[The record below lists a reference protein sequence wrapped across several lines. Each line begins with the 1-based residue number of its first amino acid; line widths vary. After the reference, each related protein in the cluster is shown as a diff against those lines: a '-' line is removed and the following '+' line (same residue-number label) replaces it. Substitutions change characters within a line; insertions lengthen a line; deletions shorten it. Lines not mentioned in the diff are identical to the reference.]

1 MKVATPE
8 TLTVPVPSKVPAPHA
23 FGTLGCNV
31 SLRAALVR
39 PRDVRAPVLERRS
52 GSVVAEQKL
61 TVPVGVPVG
70 TGEIVAVNVTA
81 APTAAGFGEPVRLVV
96 VVVAAA
102 GLIVS
107 VSVLEVD
114 IANPVLQE
122 YTAVMLCA
130 ATFRLLVMNTARPD
144 AFRFTAPSKVAPSE
158 KLTVPSEDPVGTG
171 LTAAV
176 NVTAAPTVAGFGE
189 PVRLVVVR
197 VAAAGLIV
205 SVSVLE
211 VDVAN
216 PVLPEYTA
224 VMLCAAT
231 VRLLVMKTAM
241 PDALRFTVPSKVA
254 PSEKL
259 TVPSE
264 DPVGTGLTAAV
275 KVTAAP
281 TVAGFG
287 EPVSDV
293 VVVVAA
299 AGLIVSVRALEVDV
313 ANPVL
318 PEYTAVMLYAAAVRL
333 LVMKVATPETLT
345 VPVPSKVPAPHAFGT
360 LGCNVSLRAALVRPR
375 DVRAPALERRSGS
388 VVAEQK

>member
-1 MKVATPE
+1 
-8 TLTVPVPSKVPAPHA
+8 
-23 FGTLGCNV
+23 
-31 SLRAALVR
+31 
-39 PRDVRAPVLERRS
+39 
-52 GSVVAEQKL
+52 
-61 TVPVGVPVG
+61 
-70 TGEIVAVNVTA
+70 
-81 APTAAGFGEPVRLVV
+81 
-96 VVVAAA
+96 
-102 GLIVS
+102 
-107 VSVLEVD
+107 
-114 IANPVLQE
+114 
-122 YTAVMLCA
+122 
-130 ATFRLLVMNTARPD
+130 
-144 AFRFTAPSKVAPSE
+144 
-158 KLTVPSEDPVGTG
+158 
-171 LTAAV
+171 
-176 NVTAAPTVAGFGE
+176 
-189 PVRLVVVR
+189 
-197 VAAAGLIV
+197 
-205 SVSVLE
+205 
-211 VDVAN
+211 
-216 PVLPEYTA
+216 

-241 PDALRFTVPSKVA
+241 PDAWRFIVPSKVA

-333 LVMKVATPETLT
+333 LVMKVATPDTLT

-360 LGCNVSLRAALVRPR
+360 
-375 DVRAPALERRSGS
+375 
-388 VVAEQK
+388 

>member
-144 AFRFTAPSKVAPSE
+144 AFRFTAPSKGAPSE
-158 KLTVPSEDPVGTG
+158 KLTVPSEDPVGNG

-176 NVTAAPTVAGFGE
+176 N
-189 PVRLVVVR
+189 
-197 VAAAGLIV
+197 
-205 SVSVLE
+205 
-211 VDVAN
+211 
-216 PVLPEYTA
+216 
-224 VMLCAAT
+224 
-231 VRLLVMKTAM
+231 
-241 PDALRFTVPSKVA
+241 
-254 PSEKL
+254 
-259 TVPSE
+259 
-264 DPVGTGLTAAV
+264 
-275 KVTAAP
+275 VTAAP

-299 AGLIVSVRALEVDV
+299 AGLIVSIRALEVDV

-388 VVAEQK
+388 VVAEQKLTVPVGVPVGTG